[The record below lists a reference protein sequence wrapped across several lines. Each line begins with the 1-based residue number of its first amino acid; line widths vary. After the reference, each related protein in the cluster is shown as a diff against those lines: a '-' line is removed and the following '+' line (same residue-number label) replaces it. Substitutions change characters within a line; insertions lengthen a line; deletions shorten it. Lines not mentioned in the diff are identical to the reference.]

1 MYYLKYF
8 LCAAFLLTAVNVQA
22 TDTTLTK
29 SWVNMVVMSTN
40 SMKLDRNSKRIKE
53 AFSPDARITVFIQGT
68 IDEKTLDFND
78 DEETLT
84 LSPDGFIGF
93 LKKRSKGSRLYMLS
107 RKKIWPTISSDGTK
121 ATTHSF
127 LFEGFIGN
135 RQINGYVAEDATV
148 ELINGKALITELHWS
163 FGE

>member
-1 MYYLKYF
+1 MQL
-8 LCAAFLLTAVNVQA
+8 LLTAVNVQA
-22 TDTTLTK
+22 GDVKLTE

-40 SMKLDRNSKRIKE
+40 CMKLDRNSKRIKE
-53 AFSPDARITVFIQGT
+53 AFSPDAKITVFIQGT
-68 IDEKTLDFND
+68 IDEMTLTFND

-84 LSPDGFIGF
+84 LSPNGFIGF

-127 LFEGFIGN
+127 LFEGSIGN
-135 RQINGYVAEDATV
+135 RHSTGYIAEDATV
-148 ELINGKALITELHWS
+148 ELINGEALITEMYWA
-163 FGE
+163 FGK